1 MPSQAIYLAR
11 APMVNLDCMS
21 NQEVIRV
28 RRYQPTDRE
37 AVLGLA
43 PRLADD
49 VAPWRERQAVLA
61 AVCGWVQNSADTAAE
76 ADRAVFVA
84 DVDGRVA
91 GLVSVS
97 ERTHFT
103 GQVDGYVG
111 ELVVAADSERLGIGT
126 SLMAAAEAW
135 AAGRGRAFLTLET
148 GAASQRARSFYAALG
163 YQEEDIRLTK
173 PLLPGTAP

>member
-1 MPSQAIYLAR
+1 MGDASKVR
-11 APMVNLDCMS
+11 
-21 NQEVIRV
+21 IRSF
-28 RRYQPTDRE
+28 QPADRE
-37 AVLGLA
+37 PVLALA
-43 PRLADD
+43 PRLAED
-49 VAPWRERQAVLA
+49 VAPWRDPEAVLA
-61 AVCGWVQNSADTAAE
+61 AVCGWVQSSAE
-76 ADRAVFVA
+76 AAGEAERAVFVA
-84 DVDGRVA
+84 DDGGRVV

-111 ELVVAADSERLGIGT
+111 ELVVAEDSERRGIGAR
-126 SLMAAAEAW
+126 LMAAAEAW

-173 PLLPGTAP
+173 SVR